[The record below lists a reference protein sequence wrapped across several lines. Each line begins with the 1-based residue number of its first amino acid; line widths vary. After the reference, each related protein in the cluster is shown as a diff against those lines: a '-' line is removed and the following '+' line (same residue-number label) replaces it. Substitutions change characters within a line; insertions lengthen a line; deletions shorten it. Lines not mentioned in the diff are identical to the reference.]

1 MRHNNRKF
9 NKESYLSHDKRAKD
23 AMIEYLTKESYT
35 DIVAKEDYYFD
46 ISAKKEKDYFFEV
59 EIKNQWGDK
68 WNPSWKEIRIP
79 ERKKRLIKKWKEE
92 YPTYNLIFV
101 VFNTDCT
108 QAWFIDG
115 DTVDKSKVG
124 TIQNSWRTNAP
135 HLNEPFFHIEKEKA
149 NLIKIKG

>member
-9 NKESYLSHDKRAKD
+9 NKESYLSNDKRAKD
-23 AMIEYLTKESYT
+23 AMIEYLTKEGYT
-35 DIVAKEDYYFD
+35 DIIAKEDYYFD

-79 ERKKRLIKKWKEE
+79 ERKKRLIKKLKEE

>member
-23 AMIEYLTKESYT
+23 AMIEYLTKEGYT

-101 VFNTDCT
+101 VFNTECT

-115 DTVDKSKVG
+115 DTVVKSKVG
-124 TIQNSWRTNAP
+124 TIQKSWRTNAP

>member
-1 MRHNNRKF
+1 MKVN
-9 NKESYLSHDKRAKD
+9 
-23 AMIEYLTKESYT
+23 
-35 DIVAKEDYYFD
+35 
-46 ISAKKEKDYFFEV
+46 
-59 EIKNQWGDK
+59 NQWGDK
-68 WNPSWKEIRIP
+68 WNLSWKEIRIP

>member
-9 NKESYLSHDKRAKD
+9 NKESYLSNDKRAKN
-23 AMIEYLTKESYT
+23 AMIKYLTKEGYT
-35 DIVAKEDYYFD
+35 EVIAKEDYYFD

-59 EIKNQWGDK
+59 EIKNQWGNT

-92 YPTYNLIFV
+92 YPKYNLIFV

-115 DTVDKSKVG
+115 DTVNKSKVG
-124 TIQNSWRTNAP
+124 TIQNSWKTNVP
-135 HLNEPFFHIEKEKA
+135 HLNEPFFHIIKEKA
-149 NLIKIKG
+149 NLIQINS